1 MSASRKLE
9 KLNNDS
15 KNKSVETNTINK
27 SDPKLL
33 RLFAGGASAFVAT
46 AITCPLDVIK
56 TRQQSSLQ
64 FAAQT
69 TSLVNSHVLGSVKRS
84 YTSSSVATHST
95 FFQQMMYMW
104 RYEGVRSLFK
114 GLAPSLI
121 GAVSSRAL
129 FFGTYEHCKQKLKSS
144 TSSSVNHVVSAT
156 AGGLVCTTLTCP
168 LWVIKLRQQLH
179 KKYNKTPLTMVQ
191 CCKNTWAKEGVRG
204 FFRGLVVSYATIGEL
219 IVYFSIYEKIK
230 SAYLKNVRGRC
241 QVESWDLP
249 SLMMISAFSRCI
261 SCAVCYPAEVARVR
275 VRQELIQKRYCNT
288 WRTLLDVGRNEGM
301 RGLYGGL
308 STQLVRQALNMGI
321 LMGVYEA
328 IMYQYKQS

>member
-1 MSASRKLE
+1 MSAHKNLE
-9 KLNNDS
+9 FFGNDS
-15 KNKSVETNTINK
+15 KNKDNVLQK
-27 SDPKLL
+27 SDPKFL

-56 TRQQSSLQ
+56 TRQQSSVQ
-64 FAAQT
+64 FSAQAST
-69 TSLVNSHVLGSVKRS
+69 YMSSQMLRSVNRS
-84 YTSSSVATHST
+84 YTSSSISPHST

-104 RYEGVRSLFK
+104 RYEGTRSLFK

-129 FFGTYEHCKQKLKSS
+129 FFVTYEHCKQNFQLSKSS
-144 TSSSVNHVVSAT
+144 LVNHIVSAT

-179 KKYNKTPLTMVQ
+179 KKYNKSSLTMAD
-191 CCKNTWAKEGVRG
+191 CCRNTWATEGVRG

-230 SAYLKNVRGRC
+230 SVYLMNLRGRC
-241 QVESWDLP
+241 EVESWDLP
-249 SLMMISAFSRCI
+249 SLMMISAFSRCV

-275 VRQELIQKRYCNT
+275 VRQELIQKRYCNS
-288 WRTLLDVGRNEGM
+288 WKTLLDVGKNEGM

-308 STQLVRQALNMGI
+308 SAQLARQALNMGI

-328 IMYQYKQS
+328 IMYQYK